1 MGIYNLHMSPAK
13 GRSVVD
19 KFNYIVREEEY
30 SYLKDDKYDDF
41 IYSDESF
48 VLSKNIM
55 RKTYSSLTE
64 LYDKSKEIDK
74 RVKNYKLRMLDE
86 EEILFDIYRQLDR
99 EDVIEKYRELKEW
112 KEQLN
117 KTTDEKIKEELQSNI
132 NAREGGFAKF
142 NVDNNVT
149 SQIDI

>member
-1 MGIYNLHMSPAK
+1 
-13 GRSVVD
+13 
-19 KFNYIVREEEY
+19 
-30 SYLKDDKYDDF
+30 
-41 IYSDESF
+41 
-48 VLSKNIM
+48 
-55 RKTYSSLTE
+55 
-64 LYDKSKEIDK
+64 
-74 RVKNYKLRMLDE
+74 MLDE
-86 EEILFDIYRQLDR
+86 GEILFDIYRQLDR

-132 NAREGGFAKF
+132 NAREGGLAKF

>member
-1 MGIYNLHMSPAK
+1 MKQFLTLESDDRRCKRGMGIYNLHMSPAK

-55 RKTYSSLTE
+55 RETYSSLTE
-64 LYDKSKEIDK
+64 LYINLK
-74 RVKNYKLRMLDE
+74 RL
-86 EEILFDIYRQLDR
+86 I
-99 EDVIEKYRELKEW
+99 RELK
-112 KEQLN
+112 
-117 KTTDEKIKEELQSNI
+117 TI
-132 NAREGGFAKF
+132 N
-142 NVDNNVT
+142 
-149 SQIDI
+149 

>member
-55 RKTYSSLTE
+55 RETYSSLTE
-64 LYDKSKEIDK
+64 LYINLK
-74 RVKNYKLRMLDE
+74 RL
-86 EEILFDIYRQLDR
+86 I
-99 EDVIEKYRELKEW
+99 RELK
-112 KEQLN
+112 
-117 KTTDEKIKEELQSNI
+117 TI
-132 NAREGGFAKF
+132 N
-142 NVDNNVT
+142 
-149 SQIDI
+149 

>member
-55 RKTYSSLTE
+55 RETYSSLTE

-86 EEILFDIYRQLDR
+86 GEILFDIYRQLDR

-132 NAREGGFAKF
+132 NAREGGLAKF

>member
-55 RKTYSSLTE
+55 RETYSSLTE

-86 EEILFDIYRQLDR
+86 GEILFDIYRQLDR
-99 EDVIEKYRELKEW
+99 EDVI
-112 KEQLN
+112 
-117 KTTDEKIKEELQSNI
+117 
-132 NAREGGFAKF
+132 
-142 NVDNNVT
+142 
-149 SQIDI
+149 